1 MFKFQR
7 ACAELFRQKMTK
19 KIRKTQTEPNA
30 SNTFRTQVHHEPYK
44 LSRSVKQRHRWM
56 IHFDK
61 YRNARFTCRHFGI
74 SPDTFYLWKKRFN
87 PNDIRSLEDDFK
99 TRKPHSVRISKH
111 EILHF
116 EIIRQLKKLD
126 PKLGR
131 IKISK
136 ILEKVGYRISSSTVS
151 RILKAVRD

>member
-1 MFKFQR
+1 
-7 ACAELFRQKMTK
+7 
-19 KIRKTQTEPNA
+19 
-30 SNTFRTQVHHEPYK
+30 
-44 LSRSVKQRHRWM
+44 M

-99 TRKPHSVRISKH
+99 TRKPHSARISKH
-111 EILHF
+111 EMLHF